1 MMRSLFQLKSIPNVW
16 KRLRQKDFSTSLHS
30 ARNDE
35 NIFLKFAAIK
45 HYSMPAISFFTESIS
60 YSLPQKLK
68 IKKWVKATIEKE
80 GYQLQELNFIFCSDE
95 YLLSINQQYLN
106 HDTYT
111 DIITFD
117 NSEEEKLII
126 SDIFISIERVKEN
139 AKTYKTST
147 FNEVCRIMIHGTLHL
162 LGYKDKGKAAK
173 TLMTQKEDEYLAY
186 RSEFGLV

>member
-1 MMRSLFQLKSIPNVW
+1 
-16 KRLRQKDFSTSLHS
+16 
-30 ARNDE
+30 
-35 NIFLKFAAIK
+35 
-45 HYSMPAISFFTESIS
+45 MPAISFFTESVS
-60 YSLPQKLK
+60 YNLPQKLK

-95 YLLSINQQYLN
+95 YLLGINQQYLN

-139 AKTYKTST
+139 AKTFKTSA
-147 FNEVCRIMIHGTLHL
+147 FDEVCRIMIHGTLHL
-162 LGYKDKGKAAK
+162 LGYKDKGKVAK
-173 TLMTQKEDEYLAY
+173 TLMTQKEDEYLGY
-186 RSEFGLV
+186 RNAFGLV